1 MVQFPTSEDPQPSNR
16 QGLSRR
22 HFLTA
27 SLTGLIGFT
36 LLQKAAFASEHRAD
50 EEGYRDIRNRYA
62 VADLKLASEWM
73 ATSYEIPVR
82 VPEELLLAGNTY
94 ADTLIALS
102 MMAKGASLNEL
113 VESRPY
119 HRWEQIARK
128 VELDPQAL
136 PDPIRVLL
144 PHGPEQSKAEVLHF
158 LPDVYVGQV
167 HDLSLNAFTP
177 TMPDQDLVERYK
189 LNHYELANI
198 RRALD
203 DPLGVPEEL
212 LLETGGR
219 GGLVVGDWVVA
230 GVLTHHKPLEISTVL
245 SARQGQRLS
254 WAEACMAFGMRSDVL
269 TRGPLSAIYPV
280 IAGMHH
286 GTVLCGRRRQKFPE
300 VLSLDYDLLHLNPDE
315 VNALYPLLVRCY
327 RLTLEEQAVL
337 AQNSSE
343 LAEKGL
349 MAALSRLARVDLV
362 AILDLRRIGN
372 SYRDIVSR
380 YALDLTGQDGVKAVI
395 DVREPKQVTS

>member
-1 MVQFPTSEDPQPSNR
+1 MA
-16 QGLSRR
+16 LSVLR
-22 HFLTA
+22 
-27 SLTGLIGFT
+27 
-36 LLQKAAFASEHRAD
+36 KAAFATEHHAD

-73 ATSYEIPVR
+73 GSSYEIPAR
-82 VPEELLLAGNTY
+82 VPEELLLAGHSY
-94 ADTLIALS
+94 ADTMIALS
-102 MMAKGASLNEL
+102 MMSKGASLNEL

-119 HRWEQIARK
+119 HRWEQIAKK

-144 PHGPEQSKAEVLHF
+144 PHGPEQSQAQVLHF

-177 TMPDQDLVERYK
+177 TMPDKDLVDRFK
-189 LNHYELANI
+189 LNHYELENI

-212 LLETGGR
+212 FLETGGR
-219 GGLVVGDWVVA
+219 GGLVVGDWVIA
-230 GVLTHHKPLEISTVL
+230 GVLTHHKPLQVETVL

-254 WAEACMAFGMRSDVL
+254 WSEACMAFGMRSDVL

-280 IAGMHH
+280 IAGMHQ
-286 GTVLCGRRRQKFPE
+286 GTILCGRRRRKFPE
-300 VLSLDYDLLHLNPDE
+300 VLSLDYDLLNLNKEE

-327 RLTLEEQAVL
+327 RLTPEEQAVL
-337 AQNSSE
+337 AQNNSE

-349 MAALSRLARVDLV
+349 MAALSRLARVDLGT
-362 AILDLRRIGN
+362 IMDLRRSGN

-380 YALDLTGQDGVKAVI
+380 FALDLTGQDGVKAVI
-395 DVREPKQVTS
+395 DVREPKQVTL